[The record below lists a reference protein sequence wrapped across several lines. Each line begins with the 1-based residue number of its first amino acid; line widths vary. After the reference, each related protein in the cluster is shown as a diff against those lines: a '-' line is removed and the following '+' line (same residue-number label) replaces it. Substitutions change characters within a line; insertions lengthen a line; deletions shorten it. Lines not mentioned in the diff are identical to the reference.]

1 MGVEK
6 EIDGRQAARFV
17 QNFFIEQYGA
27 FGVNLFSVT
36 GVEYDEEK
44 KIWTVT
50 CGFYRT
56 LAAPNME
63 FYTVLV
69 HSDGRIA
76 SVKKATT

>member
-6 EIDGRQAARFV
+6 EIDGRQAARFA
-17 QNFFIEQYGA
+17 QNFFIEQYGS
-27 FGVNLFSVT
+27 FGVVLFEVT
-36 GVEYDEEK
+36 NVDYDEEK
-44 KIWTVT
+44 KMWAVT

-56 LAAPNME
+56 LVAPQME